1 MKKAKPTKAQ
11 PSEIRPRAEPL
22 REPQDADHSDAEL
35 HAMKR
40 QQHLVTRLLMSR
52 DMGSAYGEVLAA
64 AIEIMHADRGTLQVW
79 DAEARKL
86 ELSAQRGFDPKTLLQ
101 IQADGMSDGSPLLR
115 AVQTRT
121 RVVVDD
127 IAPDTVHE
135 DNCDRARWP
144 SCRAMQCTP
153 LAKRERDVFGVVA
166 TYHDEPRRPSAH
178 ELRCLDLYAR
188 QAADFLDHL
197 RQRESVSIASRRKD
211 EFLAV
216 LAHELRS
223 PLAPISAGLEL
234 LRTTV
239 NEPAIVHEVHQIMQR
254 QLDQLT
260 ALIDDIFD
268 ISCITRGVFSMQSR
282 RIDVNSVVESALE
295 QIRPTIKAA
304 GHALTVD
311 LPEPP
316 ICFDGDPRRI
326 VQVLS
331 NLLENA
337 IKFTPRGG
345 AIRVTARAEGGQ
357 LAISVT
363 DSGVGIAPGKLAK
376 LFSSSGRGGGP
387 SSGPGIGLT
396 LVKSLVESHG
406 GTIDAHS
413 DGEGRG
419 ATFTVRL
426 PAAIEDD
433 ASRAGTPDAAEP
445 SGLRILV
452 VDDNGPAADMLAMIL
467 ESYGNELLTAYSGEK
482 ALELAETHRPDV
494 ILLDIGM
501 PVIDGYETA
510 RRIRRQPR
518 GHEPMLIALTGW
530 GQERDKEKAREAGF
544 DHHLV
549 KPTKAEDLRVLLSG
563 ARRRSA

>member
-1 MKKAKPTKAQ
+1 
-11 PSEIRPRAEPL
+11 
-22 REPQDADHSDAEL
+22 
-35 HAMKR
+35 
-40 QQHLVTRLLMSR
+40 
-52 DMGSAYGEVLAA
+52 
-64 AIEIMHADRGTLQVW
+64 
-79 DAEARKL
+79 
-86 ELSAQRGFDPKTLLQ
+86 
-101 IQADGMSDGSPLLR
+101 
-115 AVQTRT
+115 
-121 RVVVDD
+121 
-127 IAPDTVHE
+127 
-135 DNCDRARWP
+135 
-144 SCRAMQCTP
+144 
-153 LAKRERDVFGVVA
+153 
-166 TYHDEPRRPSAH
+166 
-178 ELRCLDLYAR
+178 
-188 QAADFLDHL
+188 
-197 RQRESVSIASRRKD
+197 
-211 EFLAV
+211 
-216 LAHELRS
+216 
-223 PLAPISAGLEL
+223 
-234 LRTTV
+234 V

-268 ISCITRGVFSMQSR
+268 ISCITRGVFSMQSQ
-282 RIDVNSVVESALE
+282 RIDINSVVESALE

-304 GHALTVD
+304 GHALAVD

-316 ICFDGDPRRI
+316 IHFDGGPRRI

-345 AIRVTARAEGGQ
+345 AIRVAARAEGGQ
-357 LAISVT
+357 LAISVADT
-363 DSGVGIAPGKLAK
+363 GVGIAPGNVAK
-376 LFSSSGRGGGP
+376 LFAPTARGGSP
-387 SSGPGIGLT
+387 AAGPGIGLT

-406 GTIDAHS
+406 GTVDAHS

-426 PAAIEDD
+426 PAVIEDD
-433 ASRAGTPDAAEP
+433 ASRPGAAAAAETL
-445 SGLRILV
+445 GLRILV
-452 VDDNGPAADMLAMIL
+452 VDDNVPAADMLAMIL
-467 ESYGNELLTAYSGEK
+467 ESYGNEILTAYSGQK

-501 PVIDGYETA
+501 PVLDGYETA
-510 RRIRRQPR
+510 RRIRGQPR